1 MAWWIKDTSFGQRLK
16 LVRRYRCLT
25 QKELGMMLGYPEKQ
39 ADVRIAQYEKNSR
52 TPKPETVAK
61 LAEILNV
68 SPAVFSQ
75 TICASREDL
84 MQSMYW
90 LFLLKGGGDIYDCQT
105 EFARNRM
112 ELKMGLLSPE
122 QFLEKMLAN

>member
-52 TPKPETVAK
+52 TPKPDTVAQ

-84 MQSMYW
+84 IPRIELSRDYC
-90 LFLLKGGGDIYDCQT
+90 LRGYFLLVTVC
-105 EFARNRM
+105 F
-112 ELKMGLLSPE
+112 
-122 QFLEKMLAN
+122 FLCFPNETSR